1 MQVLI
6 LEDEE
11 QSQKALERI
20 LGECS
25 PGIRILKA
33 QSFGAAKTLLEK
45 SRKIDLFLLDVNLG
59 GEETNDILGF
69 AFAEEIRKK
78 KEYSFTPIV
87 MVTSVAS
94 LEMEAYRKLHCYQYL
109 TKPFEKKDVEEVVK
123 KVLENVKERSCILV
137 KKDGINYKIFCD
149 SIVFIKAIPR
159 GVCIYMKKEKMDV
172 LYLSLKQILEK
183 LQGEDFLQCHR
194 MYVVNKMYME
204 YCDVVNQIIKM
215 RYWDETV
222 EIGVTYKAQIR
233 RVMNER

>member
-1 MQVLI
+1 MKVLI

-33 QSFGAAKTLLEK
+33 KSFGTAKKLLEK
-45 SRKIDLFLLDVNLG
+45 SGKIDLFFLDVNLG
-59 GEETNDILGF
+59 EEEKNDILGF
-69 AFAEEIRKK
+69 TFAEEIRKK
-78 KEYSFTPIV
+78 KEYAFTPIV

-109 TKPFEKKDVEEVVK
+109 TKPFEKKDVEDVVK
-123 KVLENVKERSCILV
+123 KVLENVKERRYILV

-159 GVCIYMKKEKMDV
+159 GVCIYMKKEKIDV

-183 LQGEDFLQCHR
+183 LQGEEFLQCHR

-222 EIGVTYKAQIR
+222 EIGVTYKSQIR